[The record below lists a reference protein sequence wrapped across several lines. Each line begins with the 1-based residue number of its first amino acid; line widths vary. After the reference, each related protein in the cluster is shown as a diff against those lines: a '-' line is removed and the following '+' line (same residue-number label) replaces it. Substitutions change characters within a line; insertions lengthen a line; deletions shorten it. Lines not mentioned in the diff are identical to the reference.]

1 MSGFQTIIWLAN
13 ERGYEFRGREGNR
26 TLTAIR
32 GVDPARTVIL
42 SVREGRPDFPD
53 RDMLRALP
61 RRSDGAAG
69 LDARSTLLDEL
80 LFDLTASNQDPYM
93 RLHCMLV
100 LATAIQKNPDANGWA
115 TGMAERVAD
124 ELPREFEADAAGL
137 RCGDRWG
144 RPGPTLGRLSTPPML
159 VISCR

>member
-1 MSGFQTIIWLAN
+1 MVVMSGFQTIIWLAN

-42 SVREGRPDFPD
+42 SVREGRPDLPIATCCE
-53 RDMLRALP
+53 RGRCWAASMRA
-61 RRSDGAAG
+61 
-69 LDARSTLLDEL
+69 EL
-80 LFDLTASNQDPYM
+80 FSITTFRPHREQSGPYM
-93 RLHCMLV
+93 RLHCSLV

-115 TGMAERVAD
+115 TGMAERAAD

-137 RCGDRWG
+137 RCGIG
-144 RPGPTLGRLSTPPML
+144 GAGPIQP
-159 VISCR
+159 